1 MALVPFPTGS
11 SGAMKEPDSPEGDSG
26 SSQKMSFLEHLD
38 ELRKRLTYSVIAVVV
53 GVLIAFAFIDK
64 LFTFIF
70 LPLQQLLPNGE
81 KLIYTEPTEAFTLY
95 LELALLAG
103 IVIAA
108 PFIMWQVWL
117 FIAPGL
123 YSHEKKF
130 AIPFVMLSSGGFIAG
145 ALFNHYIVFRLMWVF
160 LASFSSDYVMFA
172 PKLDPMF
179 GLYVKMMI
187 ATGLV
192 FQTPTIVYFLA
203 KMNLVTARFLWKNF
217 KYAILIIFIIA
228 AAITPSGDPFTQ
240 TVVALPMIGLYL
252 ISILLAWA
260 VRPARKRADSDE

>member
-1 MALVPFPTGS
+1 MALVPFPTS
-11 SGAMKEPDSPEGDSG
+11 SGAPRDPGPPNQSPEAG
-26 SSQKMSFLEHLD
+26 QKMSFLEHLD
-38 ELRKRLTYSVIAVVV
+38 ELRRRLTYSVIAIVV
-53 GVLIAFAFIDK
+53 GILIAFAFIDK
-64 LFTFIF
+64 LFAFIF

-103 IVIAA
+103 IILAA

-130 AIPFVMLSSGGFIAG
+130 AIPFVLLSSGGFIAG

-160 LASFSSDYVMFA
+160 LASFSSSYVMFA

-179 GLYVKMMI
+179 DLYVKMMI

-192 FQTPTIVYFLA
+192 FQTPTIVFFLA

-252 ISILLAWA
+252 LSILLAWA
-260 VRPARKRADSDE
+260 VRPVARTTEPRQ

>member
-1 MALVPFPTGS
+1 MALVPFPTDS
-11 SGAMKEPDSPEGDSG
+11 SGAMKEPDSPEGGSDSG
-26 SSQKMSFLEHLD
+26 QHQKMSFLEHLD

-172 PKLDPMF
+172 P
-179 GLYVKMMI
+179 
-187 ATGLV
+187 
-192 FQTPTIVYFLA
+192 Q
-203 KMNLVTARFLWKNF
+203 AR
-217 KYAILIIFIIA
+217 
-228 AAITPSGDPFTQ
+228 SD
-240 TVVALPMIGLYL
+240 VR
-252 ISILLAWA
+252 A
-260 VRPARKRADSDE
+260 VREDDDRHRSRLPDPDHRLFPGEDEPGNRPVPLEELQVRDPHHLHHRRRDHPERRSLHADGRRAADDRPVPDQHPARLGRQAGTQAR

>member
-1 MALVPFPTGS
+1 MALVPFPAGS
-11 SGAMKEPDSPEGDSG
+11 SGPPKRPDPPGGDSE
-26 SSQKMSFLEHLD
+26 SVQKMSFLEHLD
-38 ELRKRLTYSVIAVVV
+38 ELRRRLTYSVIAIVV
-53 GVLIAFAFIDK
+53 GCLVAFAFIDRI
-64 LFTFIF
+64 FQFIF

-103 IVIAA
+103 IILAA

-130 AIPFVMLSSGGFIAG
+130 AIPFVVLSSGGFIAG
-145 ALFNHYIVFRLMWVF
+145 ALFNHYVVFRLMWVF
-160 LASFSSDYVMFA
+160 LGSFSSDYVMFA
-172 PKLDPMF
+172 PKIEPVF
-179 GLYVKMMI
+179 GLYIKMMI

-252 ISILLAWA
+252 LSIVLAWA
-260 VRPARKRADSDE
+260 VKPAPKRADADQ